1 MKRIFATTAV
11 LFAFASV
18 ASAQTATTDPVGFV
32 SVTVPAQSDAVL
44 AVPLNRSA
52 AFKGKIQTISSNVI
66 TVAGTPAW
74 TANQFVQAIPTQNDT
89 FAIQIAT
96 GTKEGLIAKVTANGT
111 NTLTVQFDAG
121 DDLTGVKSVDVDGV
135 LNADEID
142 VMPYWTPSSL
152 FTAAVPNDSEIFLYS
167 STIPGVNL
175 APAKL
180 YLMDGGAWLD
190 QDTFEAADSAALP
203 FGVAFIFR
211 NHAASPVV
219 ASFVGSVPMS
229 KHRFLI
235 RTLANNQDQDIR
247 IGYTSPV
254 PEVIGSLAFGFSNDD
269 QLFVYNNAATG
280 FNKAPAKIL
289 LFDGSAWIDTDDFSD
304 VTNSFAL
311 QPGQGYVFRRKST
324 PTPQMV
330 VWSDLQSYLAP

>member
-121 DDLTGVKSVDVDGV
+121 DDLTGVKSVDVDGI

-142 VMPYWTPSSL
+142 VLPYWTPASL
-152 FTAAVPNDSEIFLYS
+152 FTTAPGAGVQILLIPTSTPGTNLSASSILVFTGSAWLNTSNFQSADHSPLQFAQAFILRNNAVAPLAVSLVGAVPMSAHRRLV
-167 STIPGVNL
+167 STL
-175 APAKL
+175 AANTPQDNWL
-180 YLMDGGAWLD
+180 GYLSPVPSPIGDTGLGFSAGDQLLVFDNSAVGTNKSASQILVYTGSAWLD
-190 QDTFEAADSAALP
+190 TANFQNVSATFQMQP
-203 FGVAFIFR
+203 GFGYVLRRAQS
-211 NHAASPVV
+211 ASP
-219 ASFVGSVPMS
+219 
-229 KHRFLI
+229 
-235 RTLANNQDQDIR
+235 
-247 IGYTSPV
+247 
-254 PEVIGSLAFGFSNDD
+254 
-269 QLFVYNNAATG
+269 AATEWK
-280 FNKAPAKIL
+280 N
-289 LFDGSAWIDTDDFSD
+289 
-304 VTNSFAL
+304 L
-311 QPGQGYVFRRKST
+311 QAY
-324 PTPQMV
+324 
-330 VWSDLQSYLAP
+330 LQ